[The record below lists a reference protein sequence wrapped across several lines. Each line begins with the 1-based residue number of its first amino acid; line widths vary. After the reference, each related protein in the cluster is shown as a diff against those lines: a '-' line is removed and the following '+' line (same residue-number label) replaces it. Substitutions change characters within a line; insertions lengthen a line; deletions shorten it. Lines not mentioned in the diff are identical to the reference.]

1 MGFQGSK
8 IDLISGSV
16 IIEDTPGFIDLTHG
30 TVTNIGTFEQD
41 PEDPFSVQMSGS
53 SPSASFY
60 MSSSGKTG
68 IGTTDPLT
76 DVDVRADK
84 FQIQKQGKRQGVLV
98 NEEGNLESFNS
109 EVEASAT
116 GSEFILKYS
125 RGGAGS
131 ITAALIQGVLGEDA
145 IAADAS
151 RAEIDAFV
159 RTLNPD
165 TITRIIHVGEEEGLL
180 SGAPE
185 GVQLC

>member
-1 MGFQGSK
+1 MSFQGSK
-8 IDLISGSV
+8 IDLISGSMIV
-16 IIEDTPGFIDLTHG
+16 EDTPGFIDLTHG

-60 MSSSGKTG
+60 MSSSGRTG

-76 DVDVRADK
+76 DVDVRADE

-109 EVEASAT
+109 EADAAST

-125 RGGAGS
+125 RGGSSAITSEFLQETLGVSADEITGAGGA
-131 ITAALIQGVLGEDA
+131 TAFFNSLKPGNSANFFS
-145 IAADAS
+145 AS
-151 RAEIDAFV
+151 CILFSPMFK
-159 RTLNPD
+159 TPKL
-165 TITRIIHVGEEEGLL
+165 
-180 SGAPE
+180 
-185 GVQLC
+185 